1 MADEPLRTTTYTLTR
16 ADALAYEQASSRLN
30 PLATMALVLWLALC
44 GSAAWLIPPD
54 WAGSHFS
61 WSFSILASVLIA
73 IGYVLVLLVM
83 SFRQWWRAGQ
93 RLKRPQEITLSE
105 YREKLDI
112 IAGGLPRELPLLEI
126 RESILAR
133 SHLFL
138 VSDNGVLIIPR
149 NAFQEDGVVEALADR
164 IAGKPAPAPVDAKA
178 PGA

>member
-1 MADEPLRTTTYTLTR
+1 MADEPLRTTTFTLTR
-16 ADALAYEQASSRLN
+16 ADALAYEQTASRLN
-30 PLATMALVLWLALC
+30 PLATMALVLWLGLC

-112 IAGGLPRELPLLEI
+112 IGGGLPRELPLLEI

-149 NAFQEDGVVEALADR
+149 NAFQEEGVVEALADR

-178 PGA
+178 SGA

>member
-1 MADEPLRTTTYTLTR
+1 MADEPIRITTFTLTR

-30 PLATMALVLWLALC
+30 PLATMALVLWLGLC

-54 WAGSHFS
+54 WAGSRLG
-61 WSFSILASVLIA
+61 WSFSILVSVLIA
-73 IGYVLVLLVM
+73 IGYVLVLIVM

-93 RLKRPQEITLSE
+93 RLRRPQEITLSE

-112 IAGGLPRELPLLEI
+112 IGGGLPRELPLLEI

-133 SHLFL
+133 AHLFL

-149 NAFQEDGVVEALADR
+149 NAFQEEGAVEALADR
-164 IAGKPAPAPVDAKA
+164 IAGKSKSVPVDAGGRA
-178 PGA
+178 A